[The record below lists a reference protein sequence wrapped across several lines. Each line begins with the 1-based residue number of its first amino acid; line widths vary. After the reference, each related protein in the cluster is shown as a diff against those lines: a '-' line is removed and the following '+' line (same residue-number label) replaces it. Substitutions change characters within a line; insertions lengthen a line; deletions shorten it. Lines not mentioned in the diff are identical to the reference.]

1 MLYPSYLPHTVKH
14 VILCSDTWSGQ
25 NRNQVVA
32 ALHHAVLTKDKIKIT
47 DKKFLQ
53 SGHSQMEF
61 DAMHFTIERAKK
73 TAKNVIPL
81 SSRPLELQH
90 HYVVVPLSHADSWN
104 FKNVATSR
112 FCNTRTDMKGD
123 RVNWLTTK

>member
-1 MLYPSYLPHTVKH
+1 
-14 VILCSDTWSGQ
+14 
-25 NRNQVVA
+25 
-32 ALHHAVLTKDKIKIT
+32 
-47 DKKFLQ
+47 
-53 SGHSQMEF
+53 MEF
-61 DAMHFTIERAKK
+61 GAMHSTIERAKK

-112 FCNTRTDMKGD
+112 FCNKRTDRKGD
-123 RVNWLTTK
+123 RVNWLTIKWLRYLNEDQEMLLSKYRMADNFKQLKIKGTNTRGRQMSFS